1 MKSAKVVLL
10 SVLSSFLHSICH
22 GWPVLDL
29 GCLLL
34 AGPLFSSSLGLD
46 LLCRWAIYA
55 GLRVFIRKLQVDL
68 SFSLSLFLCFL
79 FVCVYCSVCCV
90 RRSYGCGWWQISEFV
105 WFLLVL
111 AGSSGWIL
119 VVHICLFMLMETN
132 GGVLRLDF
140 SSSRLCLLCLLV
152 RDMCF
157 FLSCLYLARV
167 GILSL

>member
-1 MKSAKVVLL
+1 MTSAKVVLL
-10 SVLSSFLHSICH
+10 SVLSSFLCSNCH

-29 GCLLL
+29 GCQLL

-46 LLCRWAIYA
+46 LLCRWSIYA

-79 FVCVYCSVCCV
+79 FVCVYCSVWCV
-90 RRSYGCGWWQISEFV
+90 RRSYGCGRWQINEFV

-111 AGSSGWIL
+111 AGSSIL

-140 SSSRLCLLCLLV
+140 SSSRLCLLCFLV
-152 RDMCF
+152 RDRCF
-157 FLSCLYLARV
+157 FS
-167 GILSL
+167 